1 MRKGH
6 ILLVTIPMLA
16 AAIFAPQ
23 VALPQNT
30 AADSRMD
37 GAADDAALS
46 AARTRASERA
56 EAMLAQAADSD
67 DPAERD
73 RLALGALG
81 LRVTAAEAEVAR
93 ARAALTRAQQAE
105 QTQYARLRAEQ
116 RPLMRLTAQL
126 QRLTMRPPISLL
138 AAPGTTSDIVH
149 QRMMMAAILPQI
161 RTRAARLTAAI
172 QSARALRQSR
182 SAAFALLQGQMT
194 ALQGARREL
203 AAASAAGAGRGN
215 AMAGLAADRAVALA
229 QDAQDVGALVSALEA
244 GSALSARLAAFDGPV
259 PRPGSVA
266 DSTNR
271 AGNDGRGD
279 DGGGNAATSVRP
291 AYILPA
297 IGRLEVGLGENSADG
312 NRSRGL
318 TIRVAPG
325 AQIIAPAA
333 GRIAYAGSFRSFG
346 RIIIIDH
353 GHGWSSLIT
362 NLSAIE
368 ARVGDDV
375 EQGAPLGRAGPD
387 NPRIIV
393 ELRRNGQP
401 MDIGAL
407 VS

>member
-1 MRKGH
+1 MRKH
-6 ILLVTIPMLA
+6 YILLLTIPMLA

-23 VALPQNT
+23 VALPQNA

-37 GAADDAALS
+37 GALDDAALT

-56 EAMLAQAADSD
+56 EAMLARTTDNV

-105 QTQYARLRAEQ
+105 QAQYARLRAEQ

-161 RTRAARLTAAI
+161 RARAARLRAAI

-182 SAAFALLQGQMT
+182 SAAFAQLQGQMA

-229 QDAQDVGALVSALEA
+229 QDAQDVGALVRALEA
-244 GSALSARLAAFDGPV
+244 GSALSARLAALDGPV

-266 DSTNR
+266 DSANR
-271 AGNDGRGD
+271 AAN
-279 DGGGNAATSVRP
+279 GGSNRATSVRP

-297 IGRLEVGLGENSADG
+297 IGRLEIGLGENSADG

>member
-1 MRKGH
+1 MRKRH
-6 ILLVTIPMLA
+6 ILLLTIPLFA
-16 AAIFAPQ
+16 AAFFAPQ
-23 VALPQNT
+23 IALPQNA
-30 AADSRMD
+30 AADSSMD
-37 GAADDAALS
+37 GAVDDAALT

-56 EAMLAQAADSD
+56 EAMLARAADSD

-81 LRVTAAEAEVAR
+81 LRVNAAEAEVAR

-105 QTQYARLRAEQ
+105 QAQYARLRAEQ

-161 RTRAARLTAAI
+161 RARAARLTAAI

-182 SAAFALLQGQMT
+182 GAAFAQLQGQMQ
-194 ALQGARREL
+194 ALLGARREL

-229 QDAQDVGALVSALEA
+229 QDAQDVGALVRALEA

-266 DSTNR
+266 DSANR
-271 AGNDGRGD
+271 AADGGRGNSASN
-279 DGGGNAATSVRP
+279 GAISVRP

-325 AQIIAPAA
+325 AQIIAPAT

-375 EQGAPLGRAGPD
+375 EQGAPIGRAGPD

>member
-1 MRKGH
+1 MRKH
-6 ILLVTIPMLA
+6 YILLLTIPMLA

-23 VALPQNT
+23 VALPQNA

-37 GAADDAALS
+37 GALDDAALT

-56 EAMLAQAADSD
+56 EAMLARAADSV

-105 QTQYARLRAEQ
+105 QAQYARLRAEQ

-161 RTRAARLTAAI
+161 RARAARLRAAI

-182 SAAFALLQGQMT
+182 SAAFAQLQGQMA

-229 QDAQDVGALVSALEA
+229 QDAQDVGALVRALEA
-244 GSALSARLAAFDGPV
+244 GSALSARLAALDGPV

-266 DSTNR
+266 DSANR
-271 AGNDGRGD
+271 AAN
-279 DGGGNAATSVRP
+279 GGSNRATSVRP

-297 IGRLEVGLGENSADG
+297 IGRLEIGLGENSADG

>member
-1 MRKGH
+1 MRKRH
-6 ILLVTIPMLA
+6 ILLLIIPIVA

-23 VALPQNT
+23 VALPQNA

-37 GAADDAALS
+37 GALDDAALT

-56 EAMLAQAADSD
+56 EAMLARAADSD

-93 ARAALTRAQQAE
+93 TRAALTRAQQAE
-105 QTQYARLRAEQ
+105 QAQYARLRAEQ

-161 RTRAARLTAAI
+161 RARAARLRAAI

-182 SAAFALLQGQMT
+182 SAAFAQLQGQMQT
-194 ALQGARREL
+194 LLGARREL

-229 QDAQDVGALVSALEA
+229 QDAQDVGALVRSLEA
-244 GSALSARLAAFDGPV
+244 GSALSARLAALDGPV
-259 PRPGSVA
+259 PRPGSVV
-266 DSTNR
+266 DSANR
-271 AGNDGRGD
+271 AAN
-279 DGGGNAATSVRP
+279 GGSNRATSVRP

-297 IGRLEVGLGENSADG
+297 IGRLEIGLGENSADG